1 MQVSVE
7 TTGGL
12 ERRMTVRVPVERIE
26 QEVQSRLRTLA
37 QQAKVAGF
45 RPGKVPYKVVER
57 KFGGAVRR
65 EVLGD
70 LMQSSLREAL
80 VQEKLR
86 PAGGPRIE
94 PKVEAGTGL
103 EYTATFEVYPEFTL
117 AGVDTLK
124 ITRPAAEIA
133 EHDVDSMLEKLR
145 RQRVAWE
152 AVERPSQAG
161 DRVIIDYQGDIAGAQ
176 FPGNAGEN
184 VPVVLGAGAFLKSF
198 EDQLAGLGAGQERGF
213 EVVFPEDYHAKDVAS
228 KTVHFQVKVRSV
240 AEPRLPAL
248 DDEFARTFGVT
259 EGGVEALRK
268 EVRDNMQR
276 ELEAV
281 IRARIKEQV
290 MDALLKANPVD
301 LPKALVG
308 REIERLREE
317 ASARLSAGAGHGHD
331 HDLPDALFE
340 EQARRRVAL
349 GLIITE
355 IVRANALQADP
366 ARVRAQVEAIASTY
380 ENPDEVVKWYY
391 SNSAL
396 MESVEG
402 LALEEQVVDWLLER
416 ADISE
421 NRTTFDALMHTH
433 HDHPAE
439 EAH

>member
-57 KFGGAVRR
+57 KFGGVVRR

-94 PKVEAGTGL
+94 PNIEAGAGL
-103 EYTATFEVYPEFTL
+103 EYTATFEVYPEFTP
-117 AGVDTLK
+117 AGLDALK
-124 ITRPAAEIA
+124 ITRPAAEIT
-133 EHDVDSMLEKLR
+133 EQDVESMLEKLR
-145 RQRVAWE
+145 RQRMAWE

-161 DRVIIDYQGDIAGAQ
+161 DRVIIDYKGDITGAE
-176 FPGNAGEN
+176 FPGNAGDN

-198 EDQLAGLGAGQERGF
+198 EDQLTGLGAGQERGF
-213 EVVFPEDYHAKDVAS
+213 EVVFPEDYHVKEVAG
-228 KTVHFQVKVRSV
+228 KAVHFQVKVRSV
-240 AEPRLPAL
+240 AEPKLPAL
-248 DDEFARTFGVT
+248 DEEFARAFGVA

-276 ELEAV
+276 ELETA
-281 IRARIKEQV
+281 IRARIKEQI
-290 MDALLKANPVD
+290 MEALLKANPVD

-317 ASARLSAGAGHGHD
+317 TSARLSGDSAHR

-340 EQARRRVAL
+340 EQARRRVTL

-366 ARVRAQVEAIASTY
+366 ARVRAQVESIASTY

-396 MESVEG
+396 MESVQG

-416 ADISE
+416 ADVSE
-421 NRTTFDALMHTH
+421 NRTTFDALMHTN
-433 HDHPAE
+433 HDHPA
-439 EAH
+439 

>member
-26 QEVQSRLRTLA
+26 QEVESRLRTLA

-94 PKVEAGTGL
+94 PNIEAGAGL
-103 EYTATFEVYPEFTL
+103 EYTATFEVYPEFSP
-117 AGVDTLK
+117 AGLDTLK
-124 ITRPAAEIA
+124 ITRPAAEIG
-133 EHDVDSMLEKLR
+133 EQDVESMLEKLR

-152 AVERPSQAG
+152 AVERPSQGG
-161 DRVIIDYQGDIAGAQ
+161 DRVIIDYQGDIAGAE

-184 VPVVLGAGAFLKSF
+184 VPVVLGSGAFLKSF
-198 EDQLAGLGAGQERGF
+198 EDQLAGLGAGQEQGF
-213 EVVFPEDYHAKDVAS
+213 DVVFPEDYHAKEVAG

-240 AEPRLPAL
+240 AESRLPAL
-248 DDEFARTFGVT
+248 DDEFARAFGVT

-276 ELEAV
+276 ELETV
-281 IRARIKEQV
+281 IRARIKEQ
-290 MDALLKANPVD
+290 
-301 LPKALVG
+301 
-308 REIERLREE
+308 I
-317 ASARLSAGAGHGHD
+317 
-331 HDLPDALFE
+331 
-340 EQARRRVAL
+340 
-349 GLIITE
+349 
-355 IVRANALQADP
+355 
-366 ARVRAQVEAIASTY
+366 
-380 ENPDEVVKWYY
+380 
-391 SNSAL
+391 
-396 MESVEG
+396 
-402 LALEEQVVDWLLER
+402 
-416 ADISE
+416 
-421 NRTTFDALMHTH
+421 
-433 HDHPAE
+433 
-439 EAH
+439 